1 MPAGLY
7 REVAGNYGPRLASTQ
22 LRWCESGRGVAGTAH
37 LRQRRSLRSTFAKRS
52 LRSPLRLAGSLAPV
66 GSLRMPLRNSL
77 ASQPKPASEASGLAK
92 AGGEGGIRTPVPVT
106 RQDAF
111 EAPPLRPLRYLSAL
125 GRTFII
131 PHRPAHSSRAQSREA
146 RRHEGVSPHRSVGS
160 SRAQSRDAERRKCG
174 GCDEGTPSPP
184 IEVRRRA
191 TFLTG
196 CRCPPDRTA
205 ARSAST

>member
-1 MPAGLY
+1 MGAEAGGGVCRDADVAPGRVAYAANNVDKSLWWIRHARFGANSVPAGLY

-92 AGGEGGIRTPVPVT
+92 AGGEGGFGLDRGFRNRPI
-106 RQDAF
+106 F
-111 EAPPLRPLRYLSAL
+111 E
-125 GRTFII
+125 I
-131 PHRPAHSSRAQSREA
+131 PQ
-146 RRHEGVSPHRSVGS
+146 
-160 SRAQSRDAERRKCG
+160 KN
-174 GCDEGTPSPP
+174 GTSQP
-184 IEVRRRA
+184 
-191 TFLTG
+191 
-196 CRCPPDRTA
+196 
-205 ARSAST
+205 ARSARVSHRTPRWPSVRSTDAPASISTH